1 VPSQRKQRDEPTAAE
16 LAAIER
22 EWPLIAA
29 ELAVVD
35 AEVTIADA
43 DGQPTELD
51 VRRLRHAEAAVSE
64 LAARPVR
71 RSGRSRRS
79 A

>member
-1 VPSQRKQRDEPTAAE
+1 MPNQRKQRDEPTAAE

-43 DGQPTELD
+43 DGEASELNM
-51 VRRLRHAEAAVSE
+51 RRLRHAEQAVSH

-71 RSGRSRRS
+71 RSRRTRRT